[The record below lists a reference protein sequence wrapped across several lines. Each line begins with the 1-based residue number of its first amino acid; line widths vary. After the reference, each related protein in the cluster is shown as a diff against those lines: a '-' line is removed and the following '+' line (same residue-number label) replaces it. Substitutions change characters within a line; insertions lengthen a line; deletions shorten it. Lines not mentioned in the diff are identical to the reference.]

1 MDCLVYERSLTFLSS
16 FIYNIYLLYHIYVQD
31 VVLRIS
37 FYYEPSE
44 VDLLKP
50 PAKELLN
57 EFQ

>member
-37 FYYEPSE
+37 FYYKPSE

-50 PAKELLN
+50 PAK
-57 EFQ
+57 